1 MGGAGA
7 PAAAPPPPLPTK
19 EEMDAA
25 LADAEKAI
33 GEEKQG
39 EADRVAAL
47 LLARARVDAEEESP
61 LPEDDDGVGEE
72 EALGEE
78 AFRKLS
84 PLQQA
89 RIEAR
94 DRQRKHRQRL
104 KEEAEAVDYKSMEPK
119 EYEALYKKVR
129 GWR

>member
-89 RIEAR
+89 KIEAR

-119 EYEALYKKVR
+119 EYEALYNKVR

>member
-1 MGGAGA
+1 
-7 PAAAPPPPLPTK
+7 
-19 EEMDAA
+19 MDAA